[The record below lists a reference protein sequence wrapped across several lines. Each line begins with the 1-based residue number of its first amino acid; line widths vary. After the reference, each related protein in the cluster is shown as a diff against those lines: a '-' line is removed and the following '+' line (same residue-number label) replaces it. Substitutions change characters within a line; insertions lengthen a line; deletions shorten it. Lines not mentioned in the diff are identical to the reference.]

1 MEKFETELRSESWP
15 IYNQEFTFHLDSKN
29 DVDQQISGK
38 FLVLTAYAIL
48 ENNEETASDQSSE
61 YTNENFV
68 SKFQRNIANLFD
80 KKTTG
85 NERLTPTK
93 STKSESPKKHE
104 NLMTFEKRRTIG
116 SVTFSIQ
123 NSQFTKA
130 ASNFSKTTD
139 DIWKN
144 LENMR
149 ITTPNTASPTSP
161 NTEAVC
167 IPKVNIYYHRTYGDA
182 SRPIITNLAYPNR
195 APATTM
201 LDYIL
206 IL

>member
-80 KKTTG
+80 KKTAG

-93 STKSESPKKHE
+93 STKSESPNKKHE
-104 NLMTFEKRRTIG
+104 NFMTFEKRRTIG

-123 NSQFTKA
+123 NSQFTKTT
-130 ASNFSKTTD
+130 SNFSKATD

-149 ITTPNTASPTSP
+149 ITTPSP

-167 IPKVNIYYHRTYGDA
+167 TPKVNIIYHHRVPFD
-182 SRPIITNLAYPNR
+182 
-195 APATTM
+195 
-201 LDYIL
+201 
-206 IL
+206 